1 VIGLDER
8 GPESAKSVP
17 GPCLSGEPRPSA
29 EYPERVV
36 AQRAKQQ
43 ADYGRRGKGYL
54 FGAFRPATGDAMTRP
69 YGARSTADVV
79 DFLEHV
85 DGWVETEV
93 ERLYAILDNLQAHR
107 APDVLLC
114 SLAQPRWEFV
124 FQPKYAPYLNL
135 IEPWW
140 KVLRSLALKGRRFDT
155 WGQICEAVRKATED
169 WNAHKHPFIWG
180 RRRRHQ
186 PRRRPGIA
194 AVPGIRCIWRMSHLD
209 IPRRYIVWRN

>member
-1 VIGLDER
+1 VICLDEM
-8 GPESAKSVP
+8 GPESAKSCP
-17 GPCLSGEPRPSA
+17 GTCLIGEPRPSA
-29 EYPERVV
+29 EHPERVV

-43 ADYGRRGKGYL
+43 ADDGRRGKGYL

-69 YGARSTADVV
+69 YGARLTADFV

-93 ERLYAILDNLQAHR
+93 ARIYAILDHLQAHR

-114 SLAQPRWEFV
+114 SLAHPRWECV

-135 IEPWW
+135 IEPWG
-140 KVLRSLALKGRRFDT
+140 KVLRSLALKGRRVET
-155 WGQICEAVRKATED
+155 WGQSCEAVRRATEY
-169 WNAHKHPFIWG
+169 WNAQKHPVIWG

-194 AVPGIRCIWRMSHLD
+194 AVPGIR
-209 IPRRYIVWRN
+209 